1 MRKMC
6 GTLSVCAGVGG
17 AVVAGCACAAP
28 AAFQNAVAAD
38 TPALWWQFNE
48 SGGTMAV
55 NHGSLGAAFDG
66 TYFNGVTLGAATIGG
81 DAGASFNLT
90 QQQYVESLGAAPAAF
105 IGNPSFSVETLAL
118 VTATT
123 GSIYAPFLHWGS
135 GATGKEVYFSLWR
148 GSPSRLFAGFYNAGV
163 RTLTS
168 GTTDRFFHYV
178 WVRDAAGGASDEY
191 MGHTLYVN
199 GRCVSFEPDTTLPG
213 TNTIDV
219 TSTTFRVQK
228 ARDFTR
234 FFTGTMDELA
244 LYSTLLTRED
254 VEVRAAALGLDDCAG
269 DVDFD
274 RDVDFAD
281 LNFLLTQFNQVGG
294 CYQADL
300 NGDDAVNFADLNLVL
315 SAFNSACP

>member
-1 MRKMC
+1 MRRVI
-6 GTLSVCAGVGG
+6 GTTA
-17 AVVAGCACAAP
+17 AVVAGSVGATGAP
-28 AAFQNAVAAD
+28 APYQTAVGAAE
-38 TPALWWQFNE
+38 PLLWYQFNE
-48 SGGTMAV
+48 SAGTTVV

-81 DAGASFNLT
+81 DAGAGFDLALE
-90 QQQYVESLGAAPAAF
+90 QYVESAGSAPAQLT
-105 IGNPSFSVETLAL
+105 GNPSFSVETLAL
-118 VTATT
+118 VSATT
-123 GSIYAPFLHWGS
+123 GGFSYPPFLHWGT
-135 GATGKEVYFSLWR
+135 GFTGKEVYFSLWR
-148 GSPSRLFAGFYNAGV
+148 GTANRLYAGFYNAGV

-168 GTTDRFFHYV
+168 GATDRFFHYV

-191 MGHTLYVN
+191 AGHTLYVN

-213 TNTIDV
+213 TATIDV
-219 TSTTFRVQK
+219 ASTPFRVQK

-234 FFTGTMDELA
+234 FFTGTMDEVA
-244 LYSTLLTRED
+244 LYTTLLTRED
-254 VEVRAAALGLDDCAG
+254 VQLRAAALGLDDCAG

-300 NGDDAVNFADLNLVL
+300 NGDSAVNFADLNLVL
-315 SAFNSACP
+315 SAFNSACDE